1 MAIPLAP
8 VTLVPGVPVPV
19 TLGNVGVI
27 QAVKL
32 SNGTPFDLTI
42 SGFGVQGQGIVVAGL
57 EVMLHSEVENSGVLT
72 IVPVN
77 NNNIAGTGVA
87 NIVVYL
93 MGEKLPPGNWPVTI
107 PTQTVQAKVSTVT
120 ALINDGSAAGTQIV
134 ESTPAGDPGSA
145 VSLLNTGVLILGNA
159 THKGSISS
167 DNATFKTDGNG
178 NVTAVGI
185 TASGALTVTGASSLN
200 GDATVPNVLNV
211 TNNGVILKSATHTI
225 IDTTGGVDL
234 ILNAPSGTVRLRSSN
249 VDKFTMDS
257 SGNCTS
263 NSLNLTGAAG
273 LSALKVA
280 FTTGSFTNVAR
291 FTGTGSGT
299 VATGVTNPFSIA
311 NDACT
316 LSGSSQT
323 IGMTIASSSVVTTGA
338 GFAWHGTA
346 YN

>member
-19 TLGNVGVI
+19 NLGNVGGI

-57 EVMLHSEVENSGVLT
+57 EVLLHSEVEN
-72 IVPVN
+72 
-77 NNNIAGTGVA
+77 TGVA
-87 NIVVYL
+87 NIVIYL

-107 PTQTVQAKVSTVT
+107 PTQTVQAKVSTITSLV
-120 ALINDGSAAGTQIV
+120 NDGNAAGTQII
-134 ESTPAGDPGSA
+134 ESTVTGDSASAVTLTNDGNFVLGDVAHPGSLT
-145 VSLLNTGVLILGNA
+145 V
-159 THKGSISS
+159 KGGS
-167 DNATFKTDGNG
+167 TFNG
-178 NVTAVGI
+178 AVTAAAAGTGLAVTNNETVGG
-185 TASGALTVTGASSLN
+185 TLVVTGASSFN

-249 VDKFTMDS
+249 ADKFTMDS

-280 FTTGSFTNVAR
+280 FTTGSFTNVAS
-291 FTGTGSGT
+291 FTGTGNGT

-316 LSGSSQT
+316 VSGSSQT
-323 IGMTIASSSVVTTGA
+323 IGMTIASSSVVQTGA
-338 GFAWHGTA
+338 D
-346 YN
+346 N